1 MADDSVFWWTLD
13 QLFMLLLAKG
23 DFDSIQPAL
32 LRCQVQLQLPSPFC
46 KTTPGASPWT
56 SQWARPTCI
65 GMSLELVDLRGWV
78 RMPLEPSIAYEDM
91 RRDITPQY
99 DHQRCGFWPARLFLL
114 ADLIA

>member
-46 KTTPGASPWT
+46 KTTPGASP
-56 SQWARPTCI
+56 
-65 GMSLELVDLRGWV
+65 
-78 RMPLEPSIAYEDM
+78 
-91 RRDITPQY
+91 
-99 DHQRCGFWPARLFLL
+99 
-114 ADLIA
+114 

>member
-1 MADDSVFWWTLD
+1 MADDFVFWTTLD
-13 QLFMLLLAKG
+13 QLFMFSLAKG
-23 DFDSIQPAL
+23 DFDSVQPAL
-32 LRCQVQLQLPSPFC
+32 LCCQVQLQLLSPFC
-46 KTTPGASPWT
+46 KTALGASPWT

-91 RRDITPQY
+91 RRDITPPY
-99 DHQRCGFWPARLFLL
+99 DHQRCGFWSARLFLL